1 MKNIVALITSLS
13 ISASAFAAG
22 AVVDGKQKPFDLSDG
37 ASIHANL
44 PVKMSHIVDYSERT
58 MGAIFRS
65 DLPCSATDRR
75 GYNITGVKLYTLRT
89 GTFGAKLGCEKL
101 NALGHSI
108 VIWDDGSNSFMM
120 KTEWEGFIPNYMR

>member
-1 MKNIVALITSLS
+1 MKKLVTILALSL
-13 ISASAFAAG
+13 SASAFAG
-22 AVVDGKQKPFDLSDG
+22 AVMDGKVTGFDLSNG
-37 ASIHANL
+37 RSIHENL
-44 PVKMSHIVDYSERT
+44 PVKMSHITDYSERT

-75 GYNITGVKLYTLRT
+75 GYNITGVKLYILRT
-89 GTFGAKLGCEKL
+89 GTYGSKLGCEKL

-120 KTEWEGFIPNYMR
+120 KDEWAGFIPNYMR